1 MFRLTF
7 RAVQAVRRFLPR
19 RPEAL
24 ACLGDRLLA
33 RLLLAASHDR
43 PPVLPAF
50 DWPSEA
56 PGAADRT
63 IVLGLPFPARP
74 YVVLSVPVREW
85 TP

>member
-7 RAVQAVRRFLPR
+7 RAVQAVRRFLPLL
-19 RPEAL
+19 PETV

-33 RLLLAASHDR
+33 RLLLAASHDC

-50 DWPSEA
+50 EWPAEA
-56 PGAADRT
+56 PGAGDRT

-85 TP
+85 VP